1 MGAVAVKNT
10 GKYCGRMRMVKA
22 VKGNGKAFLSVSY
35 ESGKKQGIGENFN
48 MRKSTLTKI

>member
-10 GKYCGRMRMVKA
+10 GKYCGRMWIVKA
-22 VKGNGKAFLSVSY
+22 VKRNGKTFLSVSY
-35 ESGKKQGIGENFN
+35 ELGKKQGVGENFD